1 MKSPFTLFLI
11 LVLLMTIR
19 SPESY
24 AQAKKSR
31 KQQMEEDEQK
41 KEKVAVDKAIARL
54 ESGELLSYVVNNG
67 DTLFVDSIRPV
78 IKWGNSRKAKKDWKK
93 YTRLVY
99 NFSQAYPY
107 AIVAKHLV
115 QQADST
121 FAAEKMKRRKKE
133 KYVNELQNQLLT
145 DFEETVRNHLTIS
158 QGQMIIKLVDREAG
172 KNAFDL
178 IKSYKSGVAAGFWQ
192 GVAKLFDSD
201 LKTGYDPEGADFDLE
216 QLVLLW
222 QRGEFPEFYFSVFGE
237 YPNSPEIPSK
247 YR

>member
-1 MKSPFTLFLI
+1 MKKGLI
-11 LVLLMTIR
+11 LLALVLLST
-19 SPESY
+19 PTW
-24 AQAKKSR
+24 AQDRKSR
-31 KQQMEEDEQK
+31 RQQLEEDGQN
-41 KEKVAVDKAIARL
+41 KEKVAVDKAMRRL
-54 ESGELLSYVVNNG
+54 ESGEMLQYIVEDG
-67 DTLFVDSIRPV
+67 DTLYVDSIRPV

-93 YTRLVY
+93 YTRMVY

-201 LKTGYDPEGADFDLE
+201 LKTGYDPEGADHDLE

-222 QRGEFPEFYFSVFGE
+222 QRGEFPEFYYSVFGE

>member
-1 MKSPFTLFLI
+1 MKKGLI
-11 LVLLMTIR
+11 LLALVLLST
-19 SPESY
+19 PTW
-24 AQAKKSR
+24 AQDRKSR
-31 KQQMEEDEQK
+31 RQQLEEDGQK
-41 KEKVAVDKAIARL
+41 KEKVAVNKAMRRL
-54 ESGELLSYVVNNG
+54 ESGEMLQYIVEDG
-67 DTLFVDSIRPV
+67 DTLYVDSIRPV

-93 YTRLVY
+93 YTRMVY

-201 LKTGYDPEGADFDLE
+201 LKTGYDPEGADHDLE

-222 QRGEFPEFYFSVFGE
+222 QRGEFPEFYYSVFGE

>member
-1 MKSPFTLFLI
+1 MNGKLVIFMALLLLCTLAG
-11 LVLLMTIR
+11 
-19 SPESY
+19 
-24 AQAKKSR
+24 AQNKKSR
-31 KQQMEEDEQK
+31 KQQAEEEGTK
-41 KEKVAVDKAIARL
+41 KEKAAVDKAMARL
-54 ESGELLSYVVNNG
+54 ESGEVLKYVVENG

-93 YTRLVY
+93 YTKLVY

-115 QQADST
+115 MQADST

-133 KYVNELQNQLLT
+133 KYINELQNQLLS

-158 QGQMIIKLVDREAG
+158 QGQMIIKLIDREAG
-172 KNAFDL
+172 KNAFEL
-178 IKSYKSGVAAGFWQ
+178 IKNYKSGVAAGFWQ
-192 GVAKLFDSD
+192 GIARLFDSD
-201 LKTGYDPEGADFDLE
+201 LKAGYDPEGADFDLE

>member
-1 MKSPFTLFLI
+1 MKARLI
-11 LVLLMTIR
+11 LIVLMLLCTIAG
-19 SPESY
+19 
-24 AQAKKSR
+24 AQDKKSR
-31 KQQMEEDEQK
+31 RQQLEEDGQK
-41 KEKVAVDKAIARL
+41 KEKAAVDKAMARL
-54 ESGELLSYVVNNG
+54 ESGEVLKYVVEGG
-67 DTLFVDSIRPV
+67 DTLYVDSIRPV
-78 IKWGNSRKAKKDWKK
+78 IKWGNSRKAKRDWKK
-93 YTRLVY
+93 YTRMVY
-99 NFSQAYPY
+99 NFTQAYPY

-133 KYVNELQNQLLT
+133 KYVNELQNQLLA

-172 KNAFDL
+172 KNSFDL
-178 IKSYKSGVAAGFWQ
+178 IKSYKSGVAASFWQ

-222 QRGEFPEFYFSVFGE
+222 QRGEFPEFYYSVFGE